1 MNIPALIEVDIKEEW
16 NGKMAVVDG
25 YTGTFYIDPDEE
37 TLKKMQEKKE
47 EDIKARELLQELK
60 GKRRRNC
67 RWKTHQ
73 IICKYRWRKR
83 RCKRTCQ

>member
-16 NGKMAVVDG
+16 SGKMAVVDG

-47 EDIKARELLQELK
+47 EEHQRQENFF
-60 GKRRRNC
+60 RN
-67 RWKTHQ
+67 
-73 IICKYRWRKR
+73 
-83 RCKRTCQ
+83 

>member
-16 NGKMAVVDG
+16 NGKG
-25 YTGTFYIDPDEE
+25 GGCRRLHRNILHWSGWNE

-60 GKRRRNC
+60 GKEDITVDGNMSNYM
-67 RWKTHQ
+67 Q
-73 IICKYRWRKR
+73 ISAV
-83 RCKRTCQ
+83 